1 MIKKNKTKQNERRV
15 FGSESC
21 QGDSK
26 VVMVKR

>member
-1 MIKKNKTKQNERRV
+1 MIKKKTKTKKRRM